1 MRFLNLRKR
10 TMSILEIDTSTIKD
24 PKSLG
29 NLYSTYMHQAEKVYE
44 LKFSESP
51 DEFKT
56 YYNYLDSE
64 ERGKFTAL
72 TDIETG
78 VVVADWKGDRAIID
92 GDTFVFAPYFYRD
105 NVWMYGACESMRFE
119 MDLEESLYKVVE

>member
-1 MRFLNLRKR
+1 
-10 TMSILEIDTSTIKD
+10 MSMLKIDASLIKD

-56 YYNYLDSE
+56 YYNYLDSS
-64 ERGKFTAL
+64 ERELFTAL

-78 VVVADWKGDRAIID
+78 VVIADWKGDRAIVD
-92 GDTFVFAPYFYRD
+92 GEAFVFAPYFYRD
-105 NVWMYGACESMRFE
+105 NVWMFGTGESMRFE
-119 MDLEESLYKVVE
+119 MDLEESLYKEVG